1 MKGWF
6 GSIGSFINPYSG
18 NFLNIDNVVSGATD
32 MLGLTDTGAGQR
44 GLDAMEGRSN
54 DAVTR
59 LNAAMQP
66 VNAMYTQAMDGR
78 NMGDVINTAT
88 QDLADTKNLDVNA
101 WMNPLSS
108 TVLNSAANQALAGA
122 GSSLQSSGANNAVT
136 NAVGNQQAQL
146 WQQAFDEALAD
157 ATNKQNVTKSI
168 TDLNLMPS
176 LNWAQ
181 LTSDLTGT
189 AYTKDMDVAQAAG
202 EVAGQNASWW
212 GNLF

>member
-44 GLDAMEGRSN
+44 GLDAMEGRSS